1 MFHFP
6 QQASQVRAKP
16 MTTVVN
22 QHEGIPVVDLENGA
36 RGRVSSI
43 DGGRSM
49 IQRLMSLGI
58 SKGSDI
64 EILHHRGKSVV
75 VGLNGNRI
83 ALGAGVANQ
92 IYVVLRDSCS
102 H

>member
-1 MFHFP
+1 MLTFAR
-6 QQASQVRAKP
+6 QSAMAEP
-16 MTTVVN
+16 MTAALD
-22 QHEGIPVVDLENGA
+22 QHEGIPVVDLDNGA
-36 RGRVSSI
+36 CGCVARI
-43 DGGRSM
+43 DGGRAM

-58 SKGSDI
+58 TKGSEV

-83 ALGAGVANQ
+83 ALGAGIANR
-92 IYVVLRDSCS
+92 IFVVPLASCS

>member
-1 MFHFP
+1 MLTFA
-6 QQASQVRAKP
+6 QQPAMAKP
-16 MTTVVN
+16 MTAAFD
-22 QHEGIPVVDLENGA
+22 QREGIPVVDLDNGA
-36 RGRVSSI
+36 CGRVARI
-43 DGGRSM
+43 DGGRAM

-58 SKGSDI
+58 TKGSEV

-83 ALGAGVANQ
+83 AFGAGIANR
-92 IYVVLRDSCS
+92 IYVVPLASCG